1 MRYPLDDLFD
11 AVNRA
16 ACELFAGPFAAAEPQ
31 GIDVINSGFF
41 YPFGRI

>member
-1 MRYPLDDLFD
+1 MRYPLDNLLY

-16 ACELFAGPFAAAEPQ
+16 ACELFTGPFAAAESQ